1 MEFYKYQGAGN
12 DFVMID
18 DRQGIFPQ
26 NDTALAA
33 LMCDRRYGIGAD
45 GLILLGHSDRYDF
58 SMTYYNSDGRK
69 GTMCGNGG
77 RCIAAFARDLGLPS
91 GQNTVF
97 SAVDG
102 IHHAFFE
109 DSNVRLGMNDVEKIE
124 RFGHD
129 RFLDTGSP
137 HYVSFVE
144 NVSEINVFSAGKKI
158 RNNNYFG
165 PRGGTNVNFASVN
178 GGVINLRTYERGVED
193 ETLACG
199 TGAVATAI
207 AAHDKGLVTAQSVP
221 VEALGGSLRVDFSF
235 AEGRYSK
242 VWLTGPA
249 EMVFKGTWPDM

>member
-1 MEFYKYQGAGN
+1 
-12 DFVMID
+12 
-18 DRQGIFPQ
+18 
-26 NDTALAA
+26 
-33 LMCDRRYGIGAD
+33 
-45 GLILLGHSDRYDF
+45 
-58 SMTYYNSDGRK
+58 MTYYNSDGRK
-69 GTMCGNGG
+69 RPCAATAES
-77 RCIAAFARDLGLPS
+77 IAAFARDLGPLS

-207 AAHDKGLVTAQSVP
+207 AHTIRAWSRHKAYLW
-221 VEALGGSLRVDFSF
+221 
-235 AEGRYSK
+235 K
-242 VWLTGPA
+242 H
-249 EMVFKGTWPDM
+249 